1 MTAAADTGAGLWT
14 PTDLESVAVDVALL
28 AAELVGDEAGCSTVS
43 GTKSSPTDVVTE
55 TDLAAEKLIRRE
67 LEQRCPGSSIVGE
80 ELAETNGSNGVGWIV
95 DPIDGTVNFA
105 YDLPVFSVSIAATIG
120 GRVVAGAVADVVR
133 GETFS
138 AAVGAGARRDGVG
151 IEPTA
156 VGDLSQALVLT
167 GFSYDAA
174 IRATEAA
181 ILTSVLPAVRDI
193 RCMGSAALNLCW
205 VGCGRGE
212 AFFER
217 DLKVYDY
224 AAGALIAAE
233 AGAVVQLPA
242 GAGLVVPGVVAS
254 TDDLVLAS
262 VAGIVAPLR
271 TLVAEPEFDQGPL
284 QR

>member
-1 MTAAADTGAGLWT
+1 MTTPVDPAADSWT
-14 PTDLESVAVDVALL
+14 PRELESVAVGVAVL
-28 AAELVGDEAGCSTVS
+28 AAELVRAEAGGSAVA

-120 GRVVAGAVADVVR
+120 GRVVAGAVADVIR

-151 IEPTA
+151 IEPSP
-156 VGDLSQALVLT
+156 VDEPSQALVLT

-174 IRATEAA
+174 NRATEAA
-181 ILTSVLPAVRDI
+181 ILTTVLPAVRDI

-212 AFFER
+212 AFYER

-224 AAGALIAAE
+224 AAGALVAAE
-233 AGAVVQLPA
+233 SGVGVRLPA
-242 GAGLVVPGVVAS
+242 GAGLVVPGAIAS
-254 TDDLVLAS
+254 DDDLVLAS
-262 VAGIVAPLR
+262 VVGLVEPLL
-271 TLVAEPEFDQGPL
+271 TLVAEPELDQGPL
-284 QR
+284 EG

>member
-1 MTAAADTGAGLWT
+1 MTAPAGTVASSWT
-14 PTDLESVAVDVALL
+14 PTDLESVAVDVAVL
-28 AAELVGDEAGCSTVS
+28 AAALVRDEAGCSTVS

-138 AAVGAGARRDGVG
+138 AAVGSGARRDGVG
-151 IEPTA
+151 IEPST
-156 VGDLSQALVLT
+156 VDDTSQALVLT

-181 ILTSVLPAVRDI
+181 ILTTVLPAVRDI

-212 AFFER
+212 AFYER

-224 AAGALIAAE
+224 AAGALVAAE
-233 AGAVVQLPA
+233 SGVGVRLPA
-242 GAGLVVPGVVAS
+242 GAGLVVPGAIAS
-254 TDDLVLAS
+254 DDDLVLAS
-262 VAGIVAPLR
+262 VAGLVEPLL
-271 TLVAEPEFDQGPL
+271 TLVAEPELDQGPL
-284 QR
+284 EG